1 MVYVISQ
8 PADQTFVNIPDN
20 IKTTHLPFILE
31 EH

>member
-8 PADQTFVNIPDN
+8 PADQTLANIPDN
-20 IKTTHLPFILE
+20 IEITHLPFIRE